1 MRKMLIAMFAAAFAV
16 NAVAGDCFWIWGA
29 ASVAPGRSFSYF
41 RLPVELDDDVL
52 TAELFSI
59 ADDAME
65 LYINGGGAVKQ
76 VFMDQAEKRIRIRRY
91 EFKSQLKKGKNI
103 LAVVVVNQG
112 GPGGVIMKGAIR
124 LANGKTVDLASNG
137 QWKAV
142 CAPQFKT
149 NAWKMPAFDDAAWK
163 RAFQLGDAGMKPWAN
178 MSDAVNFFGLPGG
191 KK

>member
-29 ASVAPGRSFSYF
+29 ASVAPNRSVAYF

-52 TAELFSI
+52 TAELCTI
-59 ADDAME
+59 ADDGME
-65 LYINGGGAVKQ
+65 FYVNGSAAVKQ
-76 VFMDQAEKRIRIRRY
+76 TFMDQPDKRIRIRRY
-91 EFKSQLKKGKNI
+91 EFKPFLKKGKNI
-103 LAVVVVNQG
+103 LAVIVVNQG
-112 GPGGVIMKGAIR
+112 GPGGVIMKGSIR

-142 CAPQFKT
+142 VGSLKG
-149 NAWKMPAFDDAAWK
+149 NAWKTAVFDDGAWKPAFK
-163 RAFQLGDAGMKPWAN
+163 LGDASLKPWSA

-191 KK
+191 AK